1 MTINNE
7 LKTKTKMNHRHQ
19 LLTSALLL
27 ELGLSSVSAGTILV
41 DGITCTFEDAVQAAN
56 TDMVV
61 GGCLPGSGDDEI
73 ILPINANITLSDT
86 AVISSNITISG
97 NGSTLDGDSSHKV
110 ISIDNGQANLHQLNI
125 IQGSDIYNTGAGIS
139 VYQGYLY
146 LNQSTVSA
154 NQGGGIHFFDST
166 GLIRQSTIDNNTTHL
181 AAFYSAGVSV
191 VASNV
196 TINQS
201 TISNNTTY
209 VSTYGGGGLHVG
221 DYYGASYVTLI
232 NSTLTGNETNHSGG
246 GLLADSQYGYGVTL
260 DSAGNSIVNNDAAS
274 GGGLFTHEA
283 DTMLAQT
290 LVSGNTDDVMTG
302 HNWSAVD
309 GTSLLDADNL
319 FGHQNLSGLVGVV
332 PGASDLVPSQ
342 LNVSNVV
349 STTLADLG
357 GPTMTLALPPN
368 SPALDAVSGTCLL
381 STDQRDMSR
390 PVDGDFDG
398 SAECDIG
405 AVEAVIPDL
414 IFEDGFD

>member
-1 MTINNE
+1 M
-7 LKTKTKMNHRHQ
+7 TKMNHRHQ

-73 ILPINANITLSDT
+73 ILPISSNITLSDT

-97 NGSTLDGDSSHKV
+97 NGSTLDGDLSHKV
-110 ISIDNGQANLHQLNI
+110 ISIDNAQANLHQLNI

-146 LNQSTVSA
+146 LNQSTVSS

-166 GLIRQSTIDNNTTHL
+166 GLIKQSTIDNNSTQL
-181 AAFYSAGVSV
+181 AAFYGAGVSV

-201 TISNNTTY
+201 TISNNATY

-221 DYYGASYVTLI
+221 DYYGPSYVSLI
-232 NSTLTGNETNHSGG
+232 NSTLTGNETNHNGG
-246 GLLADSQYGYGVTL
+246 GLAASSLYGHGITL
-260 DSAGNSIVNNDAAS
+260 DSVGNSIVNNDAAI
-274 GGGLFTHEA
+274 GGGLFTDST
-283 DTMLAQT
+283 DTLLIQT
-290 LVSGNTDDVMTG
+290 LLTGNSDDMTGG
-302 HNWSAVD
+302 HNWSSLD
-309 GTSLLDADNL
+309 GTSLVNGSNL
-319 FGHQNLSGLVGVV
+319 FGHQNDAGLIGVV
-332 PGASDLVPSQ
+332 PGGNDVVPSHSQ
-342 LNVSNVV
+342 ITDVV
-349 STTLADLG
+349 STTLTDLG
-357 GPTMTLALPPN
+357 GPTLTLSLPSN
-368 SPALDAVSGTCLL
+368 SPAIDAVTGSCLL
-381 STDQRDMSR
+381 TADQRDMAR
-390 PVDGDFDG
+390 PVDGDFSG
-398 SAECDIG
+398 TAECDIG
-405 AVEAVIPDL
+405 AIEAVIPDM